1 MSGSEALVEGER
13 KARPWTVKKC
23 QRNNSSVRA
32 PNRARRKYH
41 RYEPGSASPA
51 NLSAGQC
58 GELTALSSTS
68 ACGILIQ
75 EWKDICIF
83 RLYQFFFFPSAAAA
97 AKFRRDSLFCPD
109 ELDSLFSYFDTGSG
123 PRSKSTTLSLMHL
136 RYSRFSAVRTLTIYL
151 LCQWW
156 RGCLR
161 EFYSMCRVI
170 INVSVAW
177 RCLAPQVLAATAVWE
192 EVLTAARTSWFLVQW
207 WTVSQRKVCVFG
219 VNNIMLRRWR
229 RIQCQ

>member
-1 MSGSEALVEGER
+1 MEKRFLKKMSGSEALVEGER

-83 RLYQFFFFPSAAAA
+83 RLYQFFFFPRQPLQQSFAGTPCSV
-97 AKFRRDSLFCPD
+97 RMSWIH
-109 ELDSLFSYFDTGSG
+109 YF
-123 PRSKSTTLSLMHL
+123 P
-136 RYSRFSAVRTLTIYL
+136 TLTL
-151 LCQWW
+151 ALV
-156 RGCLR
+156 RA
-161 EFYSMCRVI
+161 
-170 INVSVAW
+170 VSP
-177 RCLAPQVLAATAVWE
+177 LH
-192 EVLTAARTSWFLVQW
+192 
-207 WTVSQRKVCVFG
+207 
-219 VNNIMLRRWR
+219 
-229 RIQCQ
+229 

>member
-1 MSGSEALVEGER
+1 MEEEYWQGIGAPFSKKLSSLTYLQLSFGLWSSTFRQEKEAWIKSKYVEKRFLKKMSGSEALVEGER

-58 GELTALSSTS
+58 GELTALYSTL
-68 ACGILIQ
+68 ACGLLSKSGRIHVYLDYSNTEI
-75 EWKDICIF
+75 EIT
-83 RLYQFFFFPSAAAA
+83 FFYSCPSVAAA

-123 PRSKSTTLSLMHL
+123 PRSKSTT
-136 RYSRFSAVRTLTIYL
+136 
-151 LCQWW
+151 
-156 RGCLR
+156 
-161 EFYSMCRVI
+161 
-170 INVSVAW
+170 
-177 RCLAPQVLAATAVWE
+177 
-192 EVLTAARTSWFLVQW
+192 
-207 WTVSQRKVCVFG
+207 
-219 VNNIMLRRWR
+219 
-229 RIQCQ
+229 